1 MYTVIIFIMILEL
14 FTTDWFTIFYSISDL
29 SVLSHPLYLSY
40 SLVFLLVS
48 VILLIVMVGVVTLI
62 L

>member
-1 MYTVIIFIMILEL
+1 MILEL